1 MYQILYS
8 EEVPFELEMNVRNN
22 WGNPRNAPP
31 SYEELPISDENISD
45 LDSQTFEFEIPQLQ
59 LPELP
64 SFDFMDY
71 LPSERRAP
79 LLPDTPAID
88 DRVFRV
94 PMNLPADGIQRDP
107 TTQLHQ
113 TSRFGIA
120 ATFEGIRQAGKINK
134 TIQEESEAVDEVLRI
149 LPKRPLFRIL
159 LGR

>member
-1 MYQILYS
+1 MYSILYS
-8 EEVPFELEMNVRNN
+8 ESIPFELEMNIRN
-22 WGNPRNAPP
+22 
-31 SYEELPISDENISD
+31 SYGTSRKTSSVVGDVNSEDEIEID
-45 LDSQTFEFEIPQLQ
+45 DSQQSFEFDIPKFR

-64 SFDFMDY
+64 NFNFRDY

-79 LLPDTPAID
+79 LLPDAPLVD

>member
-1 MYQILYS
+1 MAAFNYGTYFAPWQRYS
-8 EEVPFELEMNVRNN
+8 VVE
-22 WGNPRNAPP
+22 
-31 SYEELPISDENISD
+31 IDD
-45 LDSQTFEFEIPQLQ
+45 LQQSFKFDIPKLQ

-64 SFDFMDY
+64 NFNLKDY
-71 LPSERRAP
+71 LSSERRAP
-79 LLPDTPAID
+79 LLPDVPLVD

-94 PMNLPADGIQRDP
+94 PMNLPADGISRDP

-120 ATFEGIRQAGKINK
+120 ATFEGIRQAGNINS
-134 TIQEESEAVDEVLRI
+134 TIQKESEAVEEILRV